1 VQDDIIPDV
10 SEQVW
15 RAADP
20 SGENRA
26 LIDAARHGGDDVPL
40 WMQRLGL
47 DVGEAWERLMSVG
60 VEYRR
65 NVLGVAGAMVVLV
78 PRGWAPTN
86 MEAETVFHAV
96 EMVDEGRGDEA
107 DEMLAGQWEG
117 EGAWRLTRACQRV
130 ESMGATDPELERTFR
145 ARARLLRL
153 AMGHHLEGRYEASI
167 PILQA
172 QVEGIVMDLTNGNKF
187 FTKGRLKADLVDD
200 SQFVSIKAGLAV
212 LQAAYGQDVG
222 ATQAAGSLSRHGVA
236 HGRDLAYDTR
246 VNSAKNWSLLDG
258 LVDWA
263 LPRAR
268 TLVQARRAERQAL
281 NAGSQ
286 ETDEQGRRVD
296 DREIAETR
304 DALRLLQTSAMG
316 WHAQRRVFRAD
327 LVGGVYGTDD
337 FTGEGY
343 RSTTGSTNGSAG
355 TGRKSRI
362 GAGLPR
368 GGSWPSRSPPR
379 ATTASSSAS
388 TPGRTSLLGCH
399 PTTPRGG
406 PVTARPRRTGPELVD
421 LSSESSYQWRVI
433 TPPQRAAQGRATA
446 HLAVASMGSPNSGG
460 ARRLQASGSRDA
472 PTAHGGRAIAISH
485 LRRVAQWAWRC
496 SASAQR
502 IATACQT
509 VGSTA
514 G

>member
-1 VQDDIIPDV
+1 MQDDITPDV

-15 RAADP
+15 RTADP

-26 LIDAARHGGDDVPL
+26 LIDAAVHGGEDVPQ
-40 WMQRLGL
+40 WMRRLGL

-65 NVLGVAGAMVVLV
+65 NVVGITGAMVVLV
-78 PRGWAPTN
+78 PRGWAPMN
-86 MEAETVFHAV
+86 MKAETVFRAV

-117 EGAWRLTRACQRV
+117 EGAWRLSRACQRV
-130 ESMGATDPELERTFR
+130 ESMGATDPELQRNFG

-167 PILQA
+167 PILQS

-222 ATQAAGSLSRHGVA
+222 ETQTAGSLSRHGVA
-236 HGRDLAYDTR
+236 HGRELAYDTR
-246 VNSAKNWSLLDG
+246 VNSAKNWSLVDG
-258 LVDWA
+258 LVEWA

-268 TLVQARRAERQAL
+268 DLVQARRAERQAL

-286 ETDEQGRRVD
+286 RTDERGRRVD

-304 DALRLLQTSAMG
+304 DALRLMQTSAMG
-316 WHAQRRVFRAD
+316 WHAQRGAFRDD

-337 FTGEGY
+337 FIRRGLPFEHGLNQRVRGDGQEVAYWRRTASGWVMALALTAQGDDGFIERLY
-343 RSTTGSTNGSAG
+343 AG
-355 TGRKSRI
+355 PDVP
-362 GAGLPR
+362 AGLP
-368 GGSWPSRSPPR
+368 
-379 ATTASSSAS
+379 
-388 TPGRTSLLGCH
+388 
-399 PTTPRGG
+399 
-406 PVTARPRRTGPELVD
+406 
-421 LSSESSYQWRVI
+421 SEDREGWAGHGE
-433 TPPQRAAQGRATA
+433 TPPDW
-446 HLAVASMGSPNSGG
+446 S
-460 ARRLQASGSRDA
+460 
-472 PTAHGGRAIAISH
+472 
-485 LRRVAQWAWRC
+485 
-496 SASAQR
+496 
-502 IATACQT
+502 
-509 VGSTA
+509 
-514 G
+514 

>member
-1 VQDDIIPDV
+1 MARGKVGLRCEDVAVQDDITPDV

-26 LIDAARHGGDDVPL
+26 LIDAAVHGGDDVPL

-47 DVGEAWERLMSVG
+47 DVSEAWERLMSVG

-65 NVLGVAGAMVVLV
+65 NIVGITGAVVVLV
-78 PRGWAPTN
+78 PRGWAPMN
-86 MEAETVFHAV
+86 MKAETVFRAV

-117 EGAWRLTRACQRV
+117 EGAWRLSRACQRV
-130 ESMGATDPELERTFR
+130 ESMGATDPALQRTFG

-153 AMGHHLEGRYEASI
+153 AMDHHLEGRYEASI
-167 PILQA
+167 PILQS

-222 ATQAAGSLSRHGVA
+222 ETQTAGSLSRHGVA
-236 HGRDLAYDTR
+236 HGRELAYDTR
-246 VNSAKNWSLLDG
+246 INSAKNWSLVDG
-258 LVDWA
+258 LVEWA

-268 TLVQARRAERQAL
+268 DLVQARRAERQAL

-286 ETDEQGRRVD
+286 ETDERGRRVD

-304 DALRLLQTSAMG
+304 DALRVLQSSAIG
-316 WHAQRRVFRAD
+316 WHAQRGVFRDD

-337 FTGEGY
+337 FT
-343 RSTTGSTNGSAG
+343 R
-355 TGRKSRI
+355 R
-362 GAGLPR
+362 GLPFDHGLNQR
-368 GGSWPSRSPPR
+368 VSGDGQEVAYWRR
-379 ATTASSSAS
+379 TASGWVMALAL
-388 TPGRTSLLGCH
+388 TAQGDDGFVERLYA
-399 PTTPRGG
+399 G
-406 PVTARPRRTGPELVD
+406 PDVPAWLPSEGPE
-421 LSSESSYQWRVI
+421 EWARHGE
-433 TPPQRAAQGRATA
+433 TPPDW
-446 HLAVASMGSPNSGG
+446 S
-460 ARRLQASGSRDA
+460 
-472 PTAHGGRAIAISH
+472 
-485 LRRVAQWAWRC
+485 
-496 SASAQR
+496 
-502 IATACQT
+502 
-509 VGSTA
+509 
-514 G
+514 